1 MKKFLLTVLALVCV
15 SIGAWATITITKD
28 DETGIVTIQ
37 QNSAGEIGIAL
48 REPHMHYISDAD
60 YAKVTSASGFVLIG
74 PFQND
79 PDLMQLAQKNAS
91 ISSLDLADC
100 VISPNNLMIPGV
112 WKESLSSIDLPTD
125 AGFNTLPQNFLYG
138 FSLIT
143 DIDIPA
149 NVKTIQNGA
158 LGNTGLTEI
167 TIPATV
173 TDIYEGAFKETTSL
187 RDVYAESSSTVCHM
201 NAFDFNSLVGQ
212 TDIAN
217 FYTYAA
223 KLHYPNTPE
232 DYEYF
237 VGAWKEGRTIDNGS
251 LNGFKDGIYEYIP
264 GQGTVKVGP
273 NNGWQQFALSD
284 NSEPMPMI
292 NNDVRTYSDNVEH
305 DGLPTGNKY
314 EIRVYRPVGYN
325 KNGQTTL
332 RRVRSHDNKTNAVPA
347 NTGVILKVLIKENGK
362 SYLTYF
368 ENTNNNLPIY
378 TWNWTGTNDHNDNNL
393 LETSVEPTEV
403 HPVWPWPSSGSS
415 VMYRNFGLTK
425 KSGSYRWSR
434 LTNSTM
440 RENRAYLK
448 MPASVFTN
456 NNEGENEGPGI
467 GGDINAPAK
476 EVTPWGDEG
485 AMNAAANASGEEDD
499 VQYIDL
505 VFPDDDEEE
514 SDYQSPMHFLYA
526 NPEDCVP
533 DGIVTK
539 IEQADT
545 KVYDEYYYNLQ
556 GVRVHPQSKG
566 IYIYKG
572 KKVVLK

>member
-1 MKKFLLTVLALVCV
+1 MKSIRFLTIVFALVIT
-15 SIGAWATITITKD
+15 SRAWATITIDKD
-28 DETGIVTIQ
+28 EETGIVTITQ
-37 QNSAGEIGIAL
+37 TTAGEIGPAL
-48 REPHMHYISDAD
+48 RDAHLNLISAEDR
-60 YAKVTSASGFVLIG
+60 AKVTSATGFVLVG
-74 PFQND
+74 PFNND
-79 PDLMQLAQKNAS
+79 PDLMQLAQKNGS
-91 ISSLDLADC
+91 ISSLDMSDC

-112 WKESLSSIDLPTD
+112 WKTSLSSIDLPTD
-125 AGFNTLPQNFLYG
+125 EDFNTLPSNFLYG
-138 FSLIT
+138 FTLIT

-173 TDIYEGAFKETTSL
+173 TDIYEGAFKETISL
-187 RDVYAESSSTVCHM
+187 RDVYAESRSTVCHM

-251 LNGFKDGIYEYIP
+251 LNGFKDGIYEWV
-264 GQGTVKVGP
+264 QGVGSVKVGP

-305 DGLPTGNKY
+305 DYLPTGNKY

-325 KNGQTTL
+325 KNGETSL
-332 RRVRSHDNKTNAVPA
+332 RRVRSRDNKTNAVPA
-347 NTGVILKVLIKENGK
+347 HTGVVLKVLIKENGK

-368 ENTNNNLPIY
+368 EHTNNNLPIY
-378 TWNWTGTNDHNDNNL
+378 TWNWTGRNDDNANNL

-403 HPVWPWPSSGSS
+403 HPVWPWPKST
-415 VMYRNFGLTK
+415 VEYRNFGLTK
-425 KSGSYRWSR
+425 KSGIYRWSR
-434 LTNSTM
+434 LTSSTM

-448 MPASVFTN
+448 MPATIFTN

-476 EVTPWGDEG
+476 GTMFFGDEG
-485 AMNAAANASGEEDD
+485 VMNASTSTNDDEDNI
-499 VQYIDL
+499 QYVGL

-514 SDYQSPMHFLYA
+514 SDYQSEMHFLYA
-526 NPEDCVP
+526 NPEDCIP
-533 DGIVTK
+533 QSGIATK
-539 IEQADT
+539 IENASVQSQD
-545 KVYDEYYYNLQ
+545 DFYYNLQ
-556 GVRVHPQSKG
+556 GVIVFPKSKG
-566 IYIYKG
+566 IYIHRG
-572 KKVVLK
+572 KKFVIK